1 MSGIDWT
8 ILVISLLAIVSFG
21 YYKSRGVRSTEAYLR
36 GDNSL
41 PWYTVGLSV
50 MATQASAI
58 TFLSAPGQAYTDGMR
73 FVQFY
78 FGLPLALI
86 VVCAVMVPIY
96 HRLKVYTAYE
106 YLESRFDLKT
116 RSLAAFLF
124 LIQRGIASGLTI
136 FAPAIILSVLLGWNI
151 YITIVFIGS
160 VVILYTVLG
169 GTKAVSYTQLMQ
181 MGIILTGM
189 GIAGVLIFS
198 NLPEGIGL
206 NESLTLSGKLG
217 KMNVVDTEFNLDNQY
232 NIWSGLIGG
241 FFLSLSY
248 FGTDQ
253 SQVSRYLGSRSEGQS
268 KLGLIFN
275 GLVKIPMQFSILLIG
290 VFLFSFYM
298 LNTPPVFFNE
308 VELDKARKGIFSR
321 EISTL
326 EKEHVR
332 LHEQIALSAEKIA
345 RSEGNEADLAGLKSL
360 YAESRKV
367 RSAVIYFIEKGDP
380 LANKK
385 DVNYIFLS
393 YVLNYL
399 PHGIIGLL
407 IAVILA
413 ASMSSTSSELSAL
426 ASTFVVD
433 IYRRNAKKERGDEHY
448 YKASRWATFGWGVY
462 AIGVAMLCTNLGS
475 LIE

>member
-1 MSGIDWT
+1 
-8 ILVISLLAIVSFG
+8 
-21 YYKSRGVRSTEAYLR
+21 
-36 GDNSL
+36 
-41 PWYTVGLSV
+41 

-189 GIAGVLIFS
+189 AIAGVLIFS

-206 NESLTLSGKLG
+206 NE
-217 KMNVVDTEFNLDNQY
+217 
-232 NIWSGLIGG
+232 
-241 FFLSLSY
+241 
-248 FGTDQ
+248 
-253 SQVSRYLGSRSEGQS
+253 
-268 KLGLIFN
+268 
-275 GLVKIPMQFSILLIG
+275 
-290 VFLFSFYM
+290 
-298 LNTPPVFFNE
+298 
-308 VELDKARKGIFSR
+308 
-321 EISTL
+321 
-326 EKEHVR
+326 
-332 LHEQIALSAEKIA
+332 
-345 RSEGNEADLAGLKSL
+345 
-360 YAESRKV
+360 
-367 RSAVIYFIEKGDP
+367 
-380 LANKK
+380 
-385 DVNYIFLS
+385 
-393 YVLNYL
+393 
-399 PHGIIGLL
+399 
-407 IAVILA
+407 
-413 ASMSSTSSELSAL
+413 
-426 ASTFVVD
+426 
-433 IYRRNAKKERGDEHY
+433 
-448 YKASRWATFGWGVY
+448 
-462 AIGVAMLCTNLGS
+462 
-475 LIE
+475 